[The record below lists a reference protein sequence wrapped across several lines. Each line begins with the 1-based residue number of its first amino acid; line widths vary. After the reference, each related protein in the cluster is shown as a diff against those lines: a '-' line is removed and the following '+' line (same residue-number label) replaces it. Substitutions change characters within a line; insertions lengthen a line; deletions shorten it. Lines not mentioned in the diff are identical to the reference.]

1 MWQNQGEGPNWR
13 GRSFFIF
20 LHFWNL
26 RFITSLWI
34 PERTLEVLPYRCL
47 NTRRYKN
54 RKRQKSIFNVSS
66 QIRRSFRARRVR
78 VTKGRGSK
86 KTVVYFI
93 AYACALNR
101 TLIFRICKA
110 ESRKSEPSLSC
121 ALGMK
126 EPVIGSKTSCEGKW
140 IVVDTESPLKTFFLK
155 LTEVGVLHWNS
166 I

>member
-1 MWQNQGEGPNWR
+1 MTEPGKRAQLAW
-13 GRSFFIF
+13 SIIFDF

-34 PERTLEVLPYRCL
+34 PERTLEVLPSPSYRHL
-47 NTRRYKN
+47 NTRSYKD
-54 RKRQKSIFNVSS
+54 RKRQKSVFNVSG
-66 QIRRSFRARRVR
+66 QIGRSFRARRVH

-86 KTVVYFI
+86 KTVIYFV

-126 EPVIGSKTSCEGKW
+126 EPVIGSKTSREGK
-140 IVVDTESPLKTFFLK
+140 
-155 LTEVGVLHWNS
+155 
-166 I
+166 

>member
-1 MWQNQGEGPNWR
+1 MRQNLGKGANWR

-34 PERTLEVLPYRCL
+34 PERMLEMLPSLSYRRL
-47 NTRRYKN
+47 NTRSYKD
-54 RKRQKSIFNVSS
+54 RKRQKSIFNVSG
-66 QIRRSFRARRVR
+66 QIGRSFRARRFR
-78 VTKGRGSK
+78 VTKGHRSK
-86 KTVVYFI
+86 KTVVYFV

-121 ALGMK
+121 ALGMN
-126 EPVIGSKTSCEGKW
+126 EPVIGSKNCCRY
-140 IVVDTESPLKTFFLK
+140 
-155 LTEVGVLHWNS
+155 
-166 I
+166 

>member
-1 MWQNQGEGPNWR
+1 MWQKLGEGPNWR

-20 LHFWNL
+20 LYFWNL
-26 RFITSLWI
+26 RFITTLWI
-34 PERTLEVLPYRCL
+34 PERTLEVLPYKCL

-110 ESRKSEPSLSC
+110 ESRKSEPSLS
-121 ALGMK
+121 
-126 EPVIGSKTSCEGKW
+126 SKTSCEGKW
-140 IVVDTESPLKTFFLK
+140 IVVDTESPLKTFCLK
-155 LTEVGVLHWNS
+155 LTEVGVLYWNS